1 MNPCEGSML
10 ALFRTFSLRYLRR
23 RWFWAL
29 LVVASIA
36 LGVAMLAAT
45 QALNQTMVK
54 AGGAAANP
62 LAGFADLQV
71 SNGDFGVG
79 REVAERLR
87 AAHVPGVQAVQPL
100 VVGRV
105 LLPDLDN
112 RAALLLGADQPADGQ
127 AGNAWG
133 IEFKLTSLPLLTGG
147 QKPVLVGSELA
158 RAFPRGI
165 GSFRVRVAGQER
177 RVTGIGTVQAKGP
190 AAALGGGV
198 LVMAIA
204 DAAVLLGQPDRVTRI
219 DVALA
224 PGSDREQVRRRL
236 EEVLAGAAEVR
247 TPEAV
252 VGSIR
257 DVMAGLEI
265 ALFLGGAG
273 ALVVGL
279 FLVYN
284 ALAVSVAERRH
295 DIGILRSLGATRA
308 QVAGLFAGEAGILGL
323 AGAVLGAPVGLAL
336 AGLAIGPMQEVL
348 SDVFLPMQIRQIE
361 ITPRAVVGAIVAG
374 VVTALLAALV
384 PALQA
389 AMEEPAE
396 AVRRVPRVPALV
408 YRLVQVAVVGLL
420 VLAGVAGV
428 ALRGV
433 LPPRLGAFGG
443 VVSLLVAGLV
453 ASPLLAAGAAQLL
466 RPVARRLLG
475 IEGRLAADNLA
486 RSPGRTG
493 LVIASLAAGVA
504 LVLETAG
511 VTLTSEKE
519 VLDWIDSS
527 IAADIFVSGNSPV
540 SSGTQNIPL
549 EADLG
554 RQLAAVPGVTA
565 ALPARFQRVD
575 FRDKLVFLIALDA
588 PGFAAAHER
597 RGISPR
603 RWHFNRL
610 TEPGTAVVSENFAA
624 LYGVGE
630 GDRIRVRG
638 PRGPVEMRIVGTVVD
653 YSWNRGVVFVDLG
666 WYRSQFGDDLVD
678 VFDLFL
684 QPGADPEAVREAV
697 LRRWGAEHALVAL
710 TRAELR
716 QRVSDTIHQ
725 LYAIPYAQGVV
736 VGLVAGLGVVIAL
749 LISVLQRRRELG
761 LLRAVGASRAQVLRS
776 VLAEATLMGLIG
788 AAIGLLVGVP
798 LEWYAV
804 RVILFDEAGFLFPV
818 RVPWL
823 AAAGITATAVGLATL
838 AGLGPALRT
847 LHLRIPEAIAYE

>member
-1 MNPCEGSML
+1 ML

-54 AGGAAANP
+54 AGSAAANP
-62 LAGFADLQV
+62 LAGFADFQV

-79 REVAERLR
+79 RDLVERLR
-87 AAHVPGVQAVQPL
+87 GALIPGVQAVQPL
-100 VVGRV
+100 VVSRV

-112 RAALLLGADQPADGQ
+112 RAALLLGADPGADGQ
-127 AGNAWG
+127 AGKAWG
-133 IEFKLTSLPLLTGG
+133 IELKLTGLALLTGG
-147 QKPVLVGSELA
+147 RNSVLVGSELA
-158 RAFPRGI
+158 EAFPRGI
-165 GSFRVRVAGQER
+165 GSIRVRVAGQER
-177 RVTGIGTVQAKGP
+177 RLTGIGTVQARGP

-198 LVMAIA
+198 LVMPSSAE
-204 DAAVLLGQPDRVTRI
+204 AAALLGQPDRVTRI

-236 EEVLAGAAEVR
+236 ENVLAGAAEVR
-247 TPEAV
+247 TPEASERSV
-252 VGSIR
+252 R
-257 DVMAGLEI
+257 DVMAGLEV

-295 DIGILRSLGATRA
+295 DIGILRSLGATRG

-323 AGAVLGAPVGLAL
+323 TGAVLGAPAGLAL
-336 AGLAIGPMQEVL
+336 ARLAVGPMQEVL

-361 ITPRAVVGAIVAG
+361 ITPRAVVGAVVAG

-389 AMEEPAE
+389 ATEEPAE

-420 VLAGVAGV
+420 VLTGVGCI

-433 LPPRLGAFGG
+433 LPARVGAFGG

-453 ASPLLAAGAAQLL
+453 ASPLLAAGAAHLL

-511 VTLTSEKE
+511 TTLSSEKE
-519 VLDWIDSS
+519 LLDWIDSS
-527 IAADIFVSGNSPV
+527 IAADLFVSGNSPV

-554 RQLAAVPGVTA
+554 RQFVAVPGVIA

-588 PGFAAAHER
+588 SGFEAAHER
-597 RGISPR
+597 RGSSPR

-610 TEPGTAVVSENFAA
+610 TEPGTAVVSENFAR

-630 GDRIRVRG
+630 GDRIHLRG
-638 PRGPVEMRIVGTVVD
+638 PRGPVEMRVVGTEVD

-666 WYRSQFGDDLVD
+666 WYRSQFGDELVD

-684 QPGADPEAVREAV
+684 QPGADPETVRETV

-716 QRVSDTIHQ
+716 QRVSDILHQ
-725 LYAIPYAQGVV
+725 LYAIPYAQGLV

-788 AAIGLLVGVP
+788 AAIGLAVGVP